1 MLSVQKLADEVGWA
15 VLVGLQ
21 DLGILRVNK
30 VYVGSELGGR
40 LLSLLVEVSLFL
52 KLEFKGGQALF
63 KGVNCLGLWKE
74 KRLKK
79 LAFAIE
85 I

>member
-1 MLSVQKLADEVGWA
+1 MLSVQKLADEVGRA

-30 VYVGSELGGR
+30 VYIGSELGGH
-40 LLSLLVEVSLFL
+40 LLSLLADVGLFL

-63 KGVNCLGLWKE
+63 EVANCLGLWKE
-74 KRLKK
+74 K
-79 LAFAIE
+79 I
-85 I
+85 